1 MEPVA
6 TTRRGGKFSNIA
18 KNIEAGENENPLR
31 PAMREDDPRARAAQ
45 RAAELRGHL
54 GDVVDGSDEF
64 YIDPEVIPDGWDYQ
78 WKRHTIYGQEDP
90 AYQVA
95 LARGGWTP
103 VPTSRHPDM
112 MPHDTSAAYITRKGQ
127 ILMEC
132 PKEIIDE
139 RRAADLK
146 KARMQVRAK
155 ESQIAGT
162 PDGTMTR
169 DDSRVRPQIKKSYE
183 AMPIPEK

>member
-1 MEPVA
+1 MDEETNIDGRTKEGRA
-6 TTRRGGKFSNIA
+6 LKAAGAGKES
-18 KNIEAGENENPLR
+18 
-31 PAMREDDPRARAAQ
+31 PADSKARAEARI
-45 RAAELRGHL
+45 RALRGNPDL
-54 GDVVDGSDEF
+54 QDGGGERDK
-64 YIDPEVIPDGWDYQ
+64 YYAPPPPDGWDYQ

>member
-103 VPTSRHPDM
+103 VPTSRHPEM
-112 MPHDTSAAYITRKGQ
+112 MPHDTSSGIITRKGN

-132 PKEIIDE
+132 PLEIIQE
-139 RRAADLK
+139 RRLAEQS
-146 KARMQVRAK
+146 KARSQVRAK
-155 ESQIAGT
+155 EAQLAGT
-162 PDGTMTR
+162 PEGTMTR
-169 DDSRVRPQIKKSYE
+169 DHAQARPQIKKSFE